1 MTCSVTQKSGVS
13 TMATLSKPN
22 KCGQQKHDV
31 ARRLT
36 SKNAQQ
42 SAGAS
47 KATHLLHPG
56 AVAKD
61 RQRLELGRR
70 IAEELEALLGA
81 GDHALAHHRVEH
93 ARHRELSAVQL
104 QVALLDAA
112 GSEKLL

>member
-1 MTCSVTQKSGVS
+1 MRS
-13 TMATLSKPN
+13 TEALFVHLGLVESIAKTGAVKP
-22 KCGQQKHDV
+22 
-31 ARRLT
+31 
-36 SKNAQQ
+36 
-42 SAGAS
+42 
-47 KATHLLHPG
+47 THLLHPG
-56 AVAKD
+56 AIAKD

-93 ARHRELSAVQL
+93 ARHRELGAVQL